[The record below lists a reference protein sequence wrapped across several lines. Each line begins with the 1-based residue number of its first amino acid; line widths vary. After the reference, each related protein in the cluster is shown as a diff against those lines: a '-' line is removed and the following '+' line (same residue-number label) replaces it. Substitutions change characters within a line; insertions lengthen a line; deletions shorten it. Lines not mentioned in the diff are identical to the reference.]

1 LGHCQP
7 VIDKKYNCSEG
18 TIELS
23 ANVNYIFTGQTD
35 PQVVLWST
43 GQTAHKI
50 LVTPPGTWSWDPSFT
65 GCEVFHYNTVFTADS
80 SVFFAPASP
89 QLLEPASGATGE
101 HIHTKF
107 IWSKIHNADEY
118 RLEVARAPSFSPASL
133 VTAQTL
139 TDTCIILSPAIAD
152 RTVYYWRVKAL
163 NGCGESSFS
172 SIFSFQTGQAQCNQV
187 FNSTDVPANFPQ
199 DWSGVYDAV
208 SELDVPLHRD
218 LIDVNVSVVFKHPR
232 VGYLSAKLLS
242 PTQDTILLFHRP
254 GEPGTVGGCI
264 NADGNLTFDQQA
276 TQPASALESQCLPTP
291 PALNGTF
298 KPVESLAD
306 LNGKNAQGLWKM
318 ILTDHNAGQDTGA
331 IQSWKLT
338 LCLAAAIPPAIFLS
352 NIPLYVVT
360 GESDTIS
367 QQHLELD
374 LADAPST
381 GVYTLTTLP
390 QHGTLFL
397 NGVPMIFG
405 TQFTQLDINLGH
417 LVYEHNGNAATAD
430 AFRFDAQDNITKAWL
445 YDQEYQI
452 IILPEEFVATSVI
465 SQPIICPGDEAEI
478 TVLANGFGGIYTYS
492 LNGGPVQN
500 SNVFGGLSEG
510 TYVVTVTSQSGIAI
524 TTLPVTIV
532 APPDMVIHP
541 TIVCDHFSIE
551 VIGGTPPLQFSLDGG
566 PFQME
571 NQFIDLPNGNYDLMV
586 QDSNGC
592 AVSDTVAVVYIPLLG
607 LSSEIVAPKCTGNQ
621 NGVITV
627 LPQGGQMPFVFT
639 RNGGM
644 GQSSGV
650 FNNLSAGIYSF
661 FVTDNQGCTASADV
675 QMVDPAPIQVTTN
688 LSWNNLS
695 IQASGGTG
703 TLMYSV
709 NGTQFQADSQF
720 LNLPNGNYVVWVR
733 DENACSISTPVTVNV
748 LLGSIQ
754 GAASICIGNLLSI
767 TVNASGG
774 VPPYMYQLNG
784 GAFQSDHV
792 FSNLGAGI
800 YTVVVRDS
808 ENTEI
813 TLAPFECLETPNPEV
828 TVSVVC
834 KAAMLSISGGTPPY
848 TSNPSAG
855 QLSYLPNGM
864 YVVTVTDKNGCTAQ
878 TSFEIDAPTI
888 TTTTETVDVLC
899 YGDSTGSAT
908 IEAMGGIPPYLYSY
922 SFGGDF
928 VTTNTIDSLP
938 GGWHYYAVK
947 DSGGCVEEFWVEI
960 LQPDSFGLHT
970 IVMGN
975 SILATASG
983 GTGSHTYRLNNGP
996 EQNSGLFEDLALG
1009 NYFVAAKDEASCE
1022 VMTENLAIVTVGT
1035 VEQVATW
1042 GTVVWPNPGNGLFRL
1057 MLQNAPA
1064 EIRAEVYATTGQ
1076 LLQYQALKSFNGR
1089 VDTALHLEF
1098 FPEAT
1103 YLLRLTDGKS
1113 SEHIFLRKVNR

>member
-1 LGHCQP
+1 MRHLYSFSSVFLQLISIFFPILLQASPLTSGNVQEVDRDSTKHLLGHCQP

-23 ANVNYIFTGQTD
+23 ANIYFPFTGQTE
-35 PQVVLWST
+35 PLVVLWNT
-43 GQTAHKI
+43 GETAHKI

-65 GCEVFHYNTVFTADS
+65 GCEVYHYNTVFTADS
-80 SVFFAPASP
+80 SAFYAPAPP

-101 HIHTKF
+101 HFLTKF
-107 IWSKIHNADEY
+107 IWSKIHNANAY
-118 RLEVARAPSFSPASL
+118 RLEVARDPSFSPASL
-133 VTAQTL
+133 VSAQTL

-152 RTVYYWRVKAL
+152 GTVYYWRVKAL

-187 FNSTDVPANFPQ
+187 FNSTDVPANIPLN
-199 DWSGVYDAV
+199 WSGIYDAV

-218 LIDVNVSVVFKHPR
+218 LIDVNVSLVFKHPR
-232 VGYLSAKLLS
+232 VGYLSARLIS
-242 PTQDTILLFHRP
+242 PTQDTILLFHGP
-254 GEPGTVGGCI
+254 GSSGSVGGCI
-264 NADGNLTFDQQA
+264 HADGNLTFDQQA
-276 TQPASALESQCLPTP
+276 TQPASALESQCLPIP
-291 PALNGTF
+291 PALNGIF
-298 KPVESLAD
+298 KPIGSLAD

-318 ILTDHNAGQDTGA
+318 IMTDHNAGQDTGV

-360 GESDTIS
+360 GESETIS

-374 LADAPST
+374 LTDVPST
-381 GVYTLTTLP
+381 GVYTLLALP

-397 NGVPMIFG
+397 NGVPMSFG

-430 AFRFDAQDNITKAWL
+430 VFRFDAHDNITKAWL

-465 SQPIICPGDEAEI
+465 SQPIICPGDQAEI

-510 TYVVTVTSQSGIAI
+510 SYVVTVISQSGTAI
-524 TTLPVTIV
+524 TTLPVTVV
-532 APPDMVIHP
+532 APPEM
-541 TIVCDHFSIE
+541 
-551 VIGGTPPLQFSLDGG
+551 
-566 PFQME
+566 
-571 NQFIDLPNGNYDLMV
+571 
-586 QDSNGC
+586 
-592 AVSDTVAVVYIPLLG
+592 
-607 LSSEIVAPKCTGNQ
+607 
-621 NGVITV
+621 VITV
-627 LPQGGQMPFVFT
+627 
-639 RNGGM
+639 
-644 GQSSGV
+644 
-650 FNNLSAGIYSF
+650 
-661 FVTDNQGCTASADV
+661 
-675 QMVDPAPIQVTTN
+675 
-688 LSWNNLS
+688 
-695 IQASGGTG
+695 
-703 TLMYSV
+703 SV
-709 NGTQFQADSQF
+709 
-720 LNLPNGNYVVWVR
+720 L
-733 DENACSISTPVTVNV
+733 
-748 LLGSIQ
+748 
-754 GAASICIGNLLSI
+754 
-767 TVNASGG
+767 
-774 VPPYMYQLNG
+774 
-784 GAFQSDHV
+784 
-792 FSNLGAGI
+792 
-800 YTVVVRDS
+800 
-808 ENTEI
+808 
-813 TLAPFECLETPNPEV
+813 
-828 TVSVVC
+828 C
-834 KAAMLSISGGTPPY
+834 KDAMLSISGGTPPY

-864 YVVTVTDKNGCTAQ
+864 YVATVTDNNGCTTQA
-878 TSFEIDAPTI
+878 SFEIDAPTI
-888 TTTTETVDVLC
+888 TTTTQTVDVLC

-928 VTTNTIDSLP
+928 ETTNTIDSLP

-960 LQPDSFGLHT
+960 LQPDSLGLHT

-983 GTGSHTYRLNNGP
+983 GTGTHTYRLNNGP

-1035 VEQVATW
+1035 VDQVATW
-1042 GTVVWPNPGNGLFRL
+1042 ETVVWPNPGNGLFRL

-1089 VDTALHLEF
+1089 LETALHLEF
-1098 FPEAT
+1098 FPEGT